1 MNLNP
6 RSSLLFLF
14 LLLFVKKFGIIS
26 IKTDYDDYLYFVLLF
41 NRCVIMELAS
51 SLVEGAQEDLIDLIY
66 TFIKHTFQV

>member
-1 MNLNP
+1 MSLNP
-6 RSSLLFLF
+6 RSSLLFLV
-14 LLLFVKKFGIIS
+14 LFVKKFGIIS